1 MPTVHRIDGY
11 RFFFVSLDR
20 SEPVHIH
27 VKREKKVAK
36 VWLDPV
42 VLERT
47 GGFRPAEINKIMKL
61 VQEHREHLL
70 EKWYEFWVQ
79 LNVAVNSRRL
89 SSCL

>member
-1 MPTVHRIDGY
+1 MPTVLRPDGY

-20 SEPVHIH
+20 SEPPHIH
-27 VKREKKVAK
+27 VKRERKVAK

-47 GGFRPAEINKIMKL
+47 GGFNRVEINKIMKL

-70 EKWYEFWVQ
+70 EKWYEFFG
-79 LNVAVNSRRL
+79 R
-89 SSCL
+89 